1 MICASGV
8 EKFVRNLMRAP
19 NHLNALR
26 AFEAAARHLSYVAA
40 ADELN
45 VTPAA
50 VGHLVRG
57 LEAAVGVELFHR
69 SQTGPARLVLT
80 DAAQA
85 VLPELQAGFDH
96 LTVAFERLKA
106 SRGQITIS
114 VTVPPAFADKWLL
127 PRVERFAV
135 SHPRYNL
142 RIDTS
147 GRLVD
152 FAAERVDVGIRYGSG
167 RWPGLES
174 TFLLRD
180 AFFPVCSPALL
191 EGTHPLRGPEDLTH
205 HTLIHDRSMAV
216 ESMFPTWRTWLQAAG
231 FPNINCERGLQI
243 NDSAAAYQAA
253 INGSGVAI
261 GRTTLVAQDLATG
274 RLVRPFG
281 DAMDCELAYYLIHRP
296 KADSDPGIAAFKDWI
311 CAAAQ
316 SDATNSR

>member
-1 MICASGV
+1 MIFAGGI
-8 EKFVRNLMRAP
+8 EKLLRKFMRAP

-50 VGHLVRG
+50 VGSLVRT
-57 LEAAVGVELFHR
+57 LEAVVGTELFHR
-69 SQTGPARLVLT
+69 SQAGPARLVLT
-80 DAAQA
+80 EAAQT

-106 SRGQITIS
+106 SRRQITIN

-127 PRVERFAV
+127 PRVGRFAAN
-135 SHPRYNL
+135 HPLYDL

-152 FAAERVDVGIRYGSG
+152 FAAERMDIGIRYGGG
-167 RWPGLES
+167 RWPGLKS

-191 EGTHPLRGPEDLTH
+191 QGPRPLQSPEDLKH
-205 HTLIHDRSMAV
+205 HTLIHDRSMAF
-216 ESMFPTWRTWLQAAG
+216 ESAFPTWQTWLQAAG
-231 FPNINCERGLQI
+231 FPDINCDRGLQI

-253 INGSGVAI
+253 MNGSGVTL
-261 GRTTLVAQDLATG
+261 GRTTLVALDLEAG

-281 DAMDCELAYYLIHRP
+281 EAIDCELGYYIVHRP
-296 KADSDPGIAAFKDWI
+296 RADGAPGIAAFKNWI
-311 CAAAQ
+311 CTEAKA
-316 SDATNSR
+316 DDEKVG

>member
-1 MICASGV
+1 MICAGDI
-8 EKFVRNLMRAP
+8 ENLAWKFMRAP

-50 VGHLVRG
+50 VGSLVRG
-57 LEAAVGVELFHR
+57 LEATVGVELFHR
-69 SQTGPARLVLT
+69 SQAGPARLELT
-80 DAAQA
+80 EIART

-114 VTVPPAFADKWLL
+114 LTVPPAFADKWLL
-127 PRVERFAV
+127 PRVERFTTN
-135 SHPRYNL
+135 HPLYDL

-152 FAAERVDVGIRYGSG
+152 FAAERMDVGIRYGGG
-167 RWPGLES
+167 RWPDLKS

-191 EGTHPLRGPEDLTH
+191 EGTRPLRGPDDLKR
-205 HTLIHDRSMAV
+205 HTLIHDRSMAF
-216 ESMFPTWRTWLQAAG
+216 EAAFPTWRTWLQAAG
-231 FPNINCERGLQI
+231 FPDINCERGLQI

-253 INGSGVAI
+253 INGSGVAL
-261 GRTTLVAQDLATG
+261 GRTTLVALDLAAG

-281 DAMDCELAYYLIHRP
+281 EALICELAYYLVHRP
-296 KADSDPGIAAFKDWI
+296 KADSDPGLAAFKDWV
-311 CAAAQ
+311 CMEAQ
-316 SDATNSR
+316 ADGAQV